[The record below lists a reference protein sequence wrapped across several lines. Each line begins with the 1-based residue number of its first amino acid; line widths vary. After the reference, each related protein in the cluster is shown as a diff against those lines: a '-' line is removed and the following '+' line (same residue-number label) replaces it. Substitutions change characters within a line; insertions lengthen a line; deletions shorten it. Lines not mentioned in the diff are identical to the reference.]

1 MNNPTMRR
9 TQVVRP
15 AGAGHETLYVVLISL
30 LIVVLAATVVWMRG
44 EREDEQTIASHQVDA
59 RRDLTAAEQGIY
71 TDLRVAFDEIQLLR
85 EETAAVPG
93 VDALAAEGLPPF
105 VVDAGSQ
112 SRGSHQWLWL
122 QTGAYLGRSQDLQ
135 LAGSFLLILP
145 GGQQRPGRCLATPR
159 QRRRHPGRL
168 RPGCIDRRWLAA
180 GGQPLRRRGHPRTPS
195 LNPRNRPCSAPHSP

>member
-93 VDALAAEGLPPF
+93 VDALAAESLPPF

-145 GGQQRPGRCLATPR
+145 GDSSGQADVWLRRDSAAVTPDDFD
-159 QRRRHPGRL
+159 QAAL
-168 RPGCIDRRWLAA
+168 IAA
-180 GGQPLRRRGHPRTPS
+180 GWRQVVSHYDAGVTREHRH
-195 LNPRNRPCSAPHSP
+195 

>member
-15 AGAGHETLYVVLISL
+15 AGAGHETLYVVLVSL

-44 EREDEQTIASHQVDA
+44 EREDEQAIASHQVDA

-93 VDALAAEGLPPF
+93 VDALAAESLPPF

-122 QTGAYLGRSQDLQ
+122 QTGAYLGRSQDPQ

-145 GGQQRPGRCLATPR
+145 GDSSGQADVWLRRDSAAVTPDDLD
-159 QRRRHPGRL
+159 QAAL
-168 RPGCIDRRWLAA
+168 IAA
-180 GGQPLRRRGHPRTPS
+180 GWRQVVSHYDAGVTREHRH
-195 LNPRNRPCSAPHSP
+195 

>member
-15 AGAGHETLYVVLISL
+15 AGAGHETLYVVLVSL

-93 VDALAAEGLPPF
+93 VDALAAESLPPF

-122 QTGAYLGRSQDLQ
+122 QTGAYLGRSQDPQ

-145 GGQQRPGRCLATPR
+145 ADSSGQADVWLRRDSAAVTPDDLG
-159 QRRRHPGRL
+159 QAAL
-168 RPGCIDRRWLAA
+168 IAA
-180 GGQPLRRRGHPRTPS
+180 GWQQVVSHYDAGVTREHRH
-195 LNPRNRPCSAPHSP
+195 

>member
-145 GGQQRPGRCLATPR
+145 GDSSGQADVWLRRDSAAVTPDDFD
-159 QRRRHPGRL
+159 QAAL
-168 RPGCIDRRWLAA
+168 IAA
-180 GGQPLRRRGHPRTPS
+180 GWRQVVSHYDAGVTREHRH
-195 LNPRNRPCSAPHSP
+195 